1 MAKKELTHKEI
12 SSKGGKATF
21 EKYGREEMV
30 RRGKL
35 GAEKKKKNA
44 QSQSNSIWFLL
55 SHGSRYYRVCET
67 FIK

>member
-12 SSKGGKATF
+12 SAKGGKATF

-44 QSQSNSIWFLL
+44 KPL
-55 SHGSRYYRVCET
+55 
-67 FIK
+67 